1 MVQGKY
7 QQVIEMLDNSAETAD
22 LYAYSR
28 YNLGVALIKNGRV
41 KDGITLLDE
50 LGSREITDTDRDTE
64 TAEEVLAL
72 QDKANLALG
81 YYYIKRRDAAERE
94 SRIIERY
101 EGGIEGRNAPFP
113 VFLYLTIA
121 GTVIWVIAYI
131 LMIGLLKVKY

>member
-1 MVQGKY
+1 M
-7 QQVIEMLDNSAETAD
+7 
-22 LYAYSR
+22 R
-28 YNLGVALIKNGRV
+28 YFGILSLEHFVMYMFPALAF
-41 KDGITLLDE
+41 ITLF
-50 LGSREITDTDRDTE
+50 I
-64 TAEEVLAL
+64 
-72 QDKANLALG
+72 LALG